1 MGWLM
6 KTARAEDGTR
16 HGKRQEQQ
24 SPAGQAGGGAA
35 SFVRKAGS
43 ALLRLTGLGSGI
55 AFIRCTA
62 GALAGRQQAD
72 QAEQGIMQRI
82 KALLYA
88 NLLHEDDLLK
98 GSFASVLAC
107 WGLAEEDL
115 PCAVKNLGREALCG
129 AVLLLVSL
137 CALAGAFLLPVP
149 FAFLRFFAAAASASM
164 ALAGLLLL
172 LASLWRRSVLQ
183 KRHFVSFTTWLSFA
197 DWLSFPGRRKIPKN
211 PA

>member
-62 GALAGRQQAD
+62 GAFAGPQQAD
-72 QAEQGIMQRI
+72 QADQGILQRI

-107 WGLAEEDL
+107 WGLAEGDL

-137 CALAGAFLLPVP
+137 CAMAGAFLLPVP

-172 LASLWRRSVLQ
+172 LSSLWRRSVLQ

-197 DWLSFPGRRKIPKN
+197 GCRKSPKT

>member
-1 MGWLM
+1 MGWHM
-6 KTARAEDGTR
+6 KKASAKDGSL
-16 HGKRQEQQ
+16 HGKRQGQE
-24 SPAGQAGGGAA
+24 SPKGQPDGHAA
-35 SFVRKAGS
+35 SFMHKIGRG
-43 ALLRLTGLGSGI
+43 LLRLAGLGTGI

-62 GALAGRQQAD
+62 GAFAGPQQAD
-72 QAEQGIMQRI
+72 QGILQRI
-82 KALLYA
+82 KALLHT

-115 PCAVKNLGREALCG
+115 PCAVKNLGREAVCG

-149 FAFLRFFAAAASASM
+149 FFCLRLLAAAASSSM

-172 LASLWRRSVLQ
+172 LSSLWRRSVLQ
-183 KRHFVSFTTWLSFA
+183 KRQFVPFAAWLAFA
-197 DWLSFPGRRKIPKN
+197 GSRKRPQN
-211 PA
+211 P